1 MARPRSIAAHR
12 KVLEAALNLFAERGI
27 DATSMDAIA
36 EASGVSKA
44 TIYKH
49 WRDKDKLC
57 LEALGYLHGMDEEP
71 PVFDSGDLRADLIA
85 QLNYQPAAHRKEMK
99 ERIMPQ
105 LMAYAVRNRTFG
117 EQWRAR
123 VLEGPRAQIRDML
136 KRGIQ
141 RGKLVKSLDPEVG
154 IAMLIGPMLYRH
166 VFVNRF
172 GGKLPV
178 DLATYVADAFIA
190 AFGQPHR
197 AKSAGQLAAPYRGR
211 RGRSR
216 QPSRQSSAEL
226 K

>member
-57 LEALGYLHGMDEEP
+57 LEVLGYLHGVDEDA

-99 ERIMPQ
+99 ERIMPH
-105 LMAYAVRNRTFG
+105 LIAYSARNRAFG
-117 EQWRAR
+117 DQWRAR
-123 VLEGPRAQIRDML
+123 VLEKPRAQIRDML
-136 KRGIQ
+136 KRNVQ
-141 RGKLVKSLDPEVG
+141 RGRLVKSLDPEVG
-154 IAMLIGPMLYRH
+154 IALLIGPMLYRH
-166 VFVNRF
+166 VFISRF
-172 GGKLPV
+172 GGKLPA
-178 DLATYVADAFIA
+178 DLATHVADAFIA
-190 AFGQPHR
+190 AFGLKPEKTDRKR
-197 AKSAGQLAAPYRGR
+197 A
-211 RGRSR
+211 
-216 QPSRQSSAEL
+216 
-226 K
+226 

>member
-12 KVLEAALNLFAERGI
+12 NVLEAALNLFAERGI

-57 LEALGYLHGMDEEP
+57 LEVLGYLHGVDEEP

-99 ERIMPQ
+99 ERMMPH
-105 LMAYAVRNRTFG
+105 LMAYSARNRAFG
-117 EQWRAR
+117 DQWRAR
-123 VLEGPRAQIRDML
+123 VLERPRTQIRELL
-136 KRGIQ
+136 KRGMQ
-141 RGKLVKSLDPEVG
+141 RGQLVKSLDPDVG

-172 GGKLPV
+172 GGKLPA
-178 DLATYVADAFIA
+178 DLATHVADAFLA
-190 AFGQPHR
+190 AFGAKAAKPVRKR
-197 AKSAGQLAAPYRGR
+197 AL
-211 RGRSR
+211 
-216 QPSRQSSAEL
+216 PS
-226 K
+226 

>member
-36 EASGVSKA
+36 ETSGVSKA

-57 LEALGYLHGMDEEP
+57 LEVLGYLHGVDEEA

-99 ERIMPQ
+99 ERLLPH
-105 LMAYAVRNRTFG
+105 LMAYSAKNRTFG

-123 VLEGPRAQIRDML
+123 VLERPRAQLRDML

-141 RGKLVKSLDPEVG
+141 YGKLAKSLDPEVG
-154 IAMLIGPMLYRH
+154 IALLIGPMLYRH

-172 GGKLPV
+172 GGKIPA
-178 DLATYVADAFIA
+178 DLAAYAADAF
-190 AFGQPHR
+190 
-197 AKSAGQLAAPYRGR
+197 LAAYGVKTKKRHKR
-211 RGRSR
+211 AR
-216 QPSRQSSAEL
+216 ACIDL
-226 K
+226 F